1 MNLLARFKA
10 ATGLSDQQ
18 IADLIGRPRSTVQS
32 VVAGRAP
39 DTTPP
44 AAILPTV
51 SARAVLLADL
61 ADDLHKMNVDIL
73 AALLDSDPT
82 NHGDNTQ

>member
-1 MNLLARFKA
+1 MTSLLARFKA

-39 DTTPP
+39 DTTT
-44 AAILPTV
+44 AAQILPTITERQ
-51 SARAVLLADL
+51 AMLDTLKQDCQR
-61 ADDLHKMNVDIL
+61 DD
-73 AALLDSDPT
+73 T
-82 NHGDNTQ
+82 NHGDNTP

>member
-18 IADLIGRPRSTVQS
+18 IAGLIGRPRSTVQS

-44 AAILPTV
+44 AALLPTIN
-51 SARAVLLADL
+51 ARQA
-61 ADDLHKMNVDIL
+61 M
-73 AALLDSDPT
+73 LDSLKQDCQRDQT
-82 NHGDNTQ
+82 NHEDTTP

>member
-1 MNLLARFKA
+1 MTNLLARFKL

-44 AAILPTV
+44 ATLLPTIT
-51 SARAVLLADL
+51 ARQE
-61 ADDLHKMNVDIL
+61 
-73 AALLDSDPT
+73 ALDALKQDCQRDQT
-82 NHGDNTQ
+82 NHGDDTP

>member
-10 ATGLSDQQ
+10 ATGLPDQQ
-18 IADLIGRPRSTVQS
+18 IADLVGRPRSTVQS

-44 AAILPTV
+44 AALLPTIN
-51 SARAVLLADL
+51 ARQAMLADL
-61 ADDLHKMNVDIL
+61 ADDLHKMHVDNL
-73 AALLDSDPT
+73 AALLDSDQT
-82 NHGDNTQ
+82 NHGDTPK

>member
-1 MNLLARFKA
+1 MNLLARFKL

-32 VVAGRAP
+32 IITGRAP

-44 AAILPTV
+44 AA
-51 SARAVLLADL
+51 LLL
-61 ADDLHKMNVDIL
+61 TITERQ
-73 AALLDSDPT
+73 ALLDTLKQDCQRGQT
-82 NHGDNTQ
+82 NHGDNT

>member
-1 MNLLARFKA
+1 MNLLARFKQ

-44 AAILPTV
+44 GALLPTI
-51 SARAVLLADL
+51 AERQAMLADL
-61 ADDLHKMNVDIL
+61 ADDLKGPD
-73 AALLDSDPT
+73 
-82 NHGDNTQ
+82 

>member
-18 IADLIGRPRSTVQS
+18 IATLVGRPRSTVQS
-32 VVAGRAP
+32 TVAGRAP

-44 AAILPTV
+44 AALLPTV
-51 SARAVLLADL
+51 RARAVLLADL
-61 ADDLHKMNVDIL
+61 ADDLHKMQVDNL
-73 AALLDSDPT
+73 AALLDDTQT

>member
-1 MNLLARFKA
+1 MNLLARFKQ

-32 VVAGRAP
+32 VIAGRAP

-44 AAILPTV
+44 AALLPTID
-51 SARAVLLADL
+51 ARQAMLADL
-61 ADDLHKMNVDIL
+61 ADDLHKTQVDNL
-73 AALLDSDPT
+73 AALLNDTQT
-82 NHGDNTQ
+82 NHGDNTP

>member
-18 IADLIGRPRSTVQS
+18 LAALIGRPRSTVQS
-32 VVAGRAP
+32 IVAGRAP

-44 AAILPTV
+44 AALLPTIN
-51 SARAVLLADL
+51 ARQAMLADL
-61 ADDLHKMNVDIL
+61 AADLHKMQVDNL
-73 AALLDSDPT
+73 AALLDDTQT
-82 NHGDNTQ
+82 NHGDTDQ

>member
-18 IADLIGRPRSTVQS
+18 IAALIGRPRSTVQS
-32 VVAGRAP
+32 VIAGRAP

-44 AAILPTV
+44 AALLPTIN
-51 SARAVLLADL
+51 ARQAMLTDL
-61 ADDLHKMNVDIL
+61 AADLHKMQVDNL
-73 AALLDSDPT
+73 ATLLDDTQT
-82 NHGDNTQ
+82 NREDTPK

>member
-44 AAILPTV
+44 GALLPTID
-51 SARAVLLADL
+51 ARLALLAAL
-61 ADDLHKMNVDIL
+61 ADDLHKMQVDNL

-82 NHGDNTQ
+82 NHGDNTP

>member
-18 IADLIGRPRSTVQS
+18 IAALVGRPRSTVQS

-44 AAILPTV
+44 ATLLPTIN
-51 SARAVLLADL
+51 ARQ
-61 ADDLHKMNVDIL
+61 MM
-73 AALLDSDPT
+73 LDSLKQDCQRDQT
-82 NHGDNTQ
+82 NHEDTTP

>member
-1 MNLLARFKA
+1 MTSLLARFKQ

-39 DTTPP
+39 DTTSP
-44 AAILPTV
+44 
-51 SARAVLLADL
+51 
-61 ADDLHKMNVDIL
+61 
-73 AALLDSDPT
+73 AALLPTITERATLLDSLKQDCQRDQT
-82 NHGDNTQ
+82 NHEDNTQ